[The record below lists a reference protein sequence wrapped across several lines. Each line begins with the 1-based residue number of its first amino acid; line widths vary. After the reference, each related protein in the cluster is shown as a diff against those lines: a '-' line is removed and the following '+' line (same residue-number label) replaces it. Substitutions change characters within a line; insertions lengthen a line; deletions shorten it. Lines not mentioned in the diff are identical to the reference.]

1 MPCAVSPGAD
11 ISLDED
17 SRKSEYYKWTSD
29 TIWPEMGG
37 ICFRSGWTG
46 YRMFASASPC
56 FAVSTALQRGTQAIT
71 GSAGRASGSCESI
84 LAPGFRAYYAT
95 VGTEL
100 LLLLGG
106 GSKRT
111 QQTDIE
117 NAIARWKDYRSRR

>member
-37 ICFRSGWTG
+37 IRFRSGWTG

-56 FAVSTALQRGTQAIT
+56 FAVS
-71 GSAGRASGSCESI
+71 
-84 LAPGFRAYYAT
+84 

>member
-1 MPCAVSPGAD
+1 
-11 ISLDED
+11 
-17 SRKSEYYKWTSD
+17 
-29 TIWPEMGG
+29 MGG
-37 ICFRSGWTG
+37 IRFRSGWTG

-56 FAVSTALQRGTQAIT
+56 FAVLRRIDRLA
-71 GSAGRASGSCESI
+71 AGNPGDHRFCRAGVWE
-84 LAPGFRAYYAT
+84 LRVDLGPGFRAYYAT